1 MIEVYWY
8 ISKAKLDLLKDAS
21 PAFLRGISATA
32 SFRLPGFEGN
42 LSGAVAPNLV
52 KDLQRVVKRL
62 EADQSLKHYHEL
74 GDDEAPVMMR
84 FEGQAVTRVS
94 RGGFWLAM
102 ECKENALLLAG
113 SVGYAIGHPAETQ
126 TELAPS
132 IDPVGSFLKAYEKDV
147 SSGSLSGNLCFIWRH
162 IMGDFLTSGGALPRV
177 AGLAVFARTLPTD
190 KRLMRLANRERLKRL
205 VIGSPLYVQR
215 I

>member
-84 FEGQAVTRVS
+84 FEGTGGDACFTR
-94 RGGFWLAM
+94 R
-102 ECKENALLLAG
+102 LLAG
-113 SVGYAIGHPAETQ
+113 YGVQGKRI
-126 TELAPS
+126 APCGIS
-132 IDPVGSFLKAYEKDV
+132 R
-147 SSGSLSGNLCFIWRH
+147 LCH
-162 IMGDFLTSGGALPRV
+162 
-177 AGLAVFARTLPTD
+177 RTPC
-190 KRLMRLANRERLKRL
+190 
-205 VIGSPLYVQR
+205 
-215 I
+215 